1 MRVFYFRR
9 FILKNINKVIMVII
23 GTLIGAGFASG
34 REIYLFFM
42 KYGKL
47 GQIGIIISGIF
58 TGLIIYL
65 VLKKIQ
71 EKQIQNYSDLLQNIN
86 PKNKKINKCINIIV
100 NSFLLISFYVM
111 IAGFSAYMEQAYKLP
126 IYISSTF
133 FVIICYI
140 VFQKSLQGMMK
151 INSYLVPILLFLIL
165 YLGIKNIPYLLESK
179 GAILIQTNQ
188 KGFLISSLL
197 YASYNSIILI
207 PVLVTMKKYISS
219 QRQINLIS
227 IISSVLIILLSF
239 AIYGL
244 LLKGQF
250 FIEEL
255 ELPLIEITQEF
266 GSFFRYIY
274 GFVII
279 VSIFT
284 SAVSAGYSFLENVS
298 KNKKNYKRNL
308 IIMSVIGVFVSNIG
322 FSNLVQILYPV
333 FGLLGLVQI
342 SLLCLKIY

>member
-1 MRVFYFRR
+1 M
-9 FILKNINKVIMVII
+9 KNINKVIMVII

-34 REIYLFFM
+34 KEIYLFFM

-65 VLKKIQ
+65 VLKKMQ

-86 PKNKKINKCINIIV
+86 PKNKKINKCINVIV
-100 NSFLLISFYVM
+100 NSFLLISFYIM

-126 IYISSTF
+126 IYISSIF
-133 FVIICYI
+133 FVIVCYV

-151 INSYLVPILLFLIL
+151 INSYLVPVLLFLIL
-165 YLGIKNIPYLLESK
+165 YLGIKNIPYLIESK
-179 GAILIQTNQ
+179 AAVLIQTNQ
-188 KGFLISSLL
+188 KGFLINSLL

-207 PVLVTMKKYISS
+207 PVLVTMKKYINS
-219 QRQINLIS
+219 QNQINLIS
-227 IISSVLIILLSF
+227 IISSILIVLLSF

-250 FIEEL
+250 FVEEL

-266 GSFFRYIY
+266 GSIFKYIY

-284 SAVSAGYSFLENVS
+284 SAISAGYSFLQNVS
-298 KNKKNYKRNL
+298 KDKNSYKRNL
-308 IIMSVIGVFVSNIG
+308 ILISIIGVFVSNIG
-322 FSNLVQILYPV
+322 FSNLVQILYPT
-333 FGLLGLVQI
+333 FGVLGLVQI
-342 SLLCLKIY
+342 TLLCLSLKI

>member
-1 MRVFYFRR
+1 M
-9 FILKNINKVIMVII
+9 KNINKVIMVII

-34 REIYLFFM
+34 KEIYLFFM

-65 VLKKIQ
+65 VLKKMQ

-86 PKNKKINKCINIIV
+86 PKNKKINKCINVIV
-100 NSFLLISFYVM
+100 NSFLLISFYIM

-126 IYISSTF
+126 IYISSIF
-133 FVIICYI
+133 FVIICYV

-151 INSYLVPILLFLIL
+151 INSYLVPVLLFLIL
-165 YLGIKNIPYLLESK
+165 YLGIKNIPYLIESK
-179 GAILIQTNQ
+179 AAVLIQTNQ
-188 KGFLISSLL
+188 KGFLINSLL

-207 PVLVTMKKYISS
+207 PVLVTMKKYINS
-219 QRQINLIS
+219 QNQINLIS
-227 IISSVLIILLSF
+227 IISSILIVLLSF

-250 FIEEL
+250 FVEEL

-266 GSFFRYIY
+266 GSIFKYIY

-284 SAVSAGYSFLENVS
+284 SAISAGYSFLQNVS
-298 KNKKNYKRNL
+298 KDKNSYKRNL
-308 IIMSVIGVFVSNIG
+308 ILISIIGVFVSNIG
-322 FSNLVQILYPV
+322 FSNLVQILYPT
-333 FGLLGLVQI
+333 FGVLGLVQI
-342 SLLCLKIY
+342 TFLCLSLKI